1 MIVMGKLIKKINPKE
16 YDVIQW
22 NTQQGI
28 ITMNIKVKI
37 DLTSPE
43 LSVEKIVTWNYHMY
57 DSTNGRYD
65 MILGRY
71 LLTYLGLNLQ
81 LSDHTIE
88 ADDGTFKGSRAPM
101 VDMGTQEFKDLNTG
115 KNSPGEQFTND

>member
-1 MIVMGKLIKKINPKE
+1 
-16 YDVIQW
+16 
-22 NTQQGI
+22 
-28 ITMNIKVKI
+28 MNIKVKI

-71 LLTYLGLNLQ
+71 ILTYLGLNL
-81 LSDHTIE
+81 
-88 ADDGTFKGSRAPM
+88 
-101 VDMGTQEFKDLNTG
+101 
-115 KNSPGEQFTND
+115 

>member
-1 MIVMGKLIKKINPKE
+1 
-16 YDVIQW
+16 
-22 NTQQGI
+22 
-28 ITMNIKVKI
+28 MNIKVKI

-88 ADDGTFKGSRAPM
+88 ADDGPFKGSRAPM